1 MVKRKIEWS
10 SQAKA
15 DLSRILEFFYV
26 RNGSK
31 TYSNKLNSK
40 LRKAIRLLSKHP
52 LIGIQSDVENIRAL
66 VEGDYAIFY
75 QVAEETIR
83 IITIWDCRQNPDN
96 LTIPK

>member
-10 SQAKA
+10 AQAKT
-15 DLSRILEFFYV
+15 DLSNILEFFYF

-31 TYSNKLNSK
+31 TYSKKLNLK

-52 LIGIQSDVENIRAL
+52 LIGIQSDVENIRAI

-75 QVAEETIR
+75 QIAEETIR
-83 IITIWDCRQNPDN
+83 ILTIWDCRQDPDN
-96 LTIPK
+96 LTIKK

>member
-10 SQAKA
+10 SQSKI
-15 DLSRILEFFYV
+15 DLSTILEFFYI

-31 TYSNKLNSK
+31 NYSKKLNSK

-52 LIGIQSDVENIRAL
+52 LLGIQSDVENIRTL
-66 VEGDYAIFY
+66 VERDYAIFY
-75 QVAEETIR
+75 QLTDDSVR

-96 LTIPK
+96 LIIPK

>member
-10 SQAKA
+10 SQAKV
-15 DLSRILEFFYV
+15 DLSNILEFLYI

-31 TYSNKLNSK
+31 TYSKKLNSK

-52 LIGIQSDVENIRAL
+52 LIGIQSDVENIRAI

-75 QVAEETIR
+75 QIIEETIR
-83 IITIWDCRQNPDN
+83 IMTIWDCRQNPDN
-96 LTIPK
+96 LTIKK

>member
-10 SQAKA
+10 SQSKA
-15 DLSRILEFFYV
+15 DLSNILEFFYI

-52 LIGIQSDVENIRAL
+52 LIGIQSDVENIRAII
-66 VEGDYAIFY
+66 EGDYAIFY
-75 QVAEETIR
+75 QIVEGTIR

-96 LTIPK
+96 LTIKK

>member
-10 SQAKA
+10 SQAKT
-15 DLSRILEFFYV
+15 DLSNILEFFYI

-31 TYSNKLNSK
+31 TYSKKLNLK

-52 LIGIQSDVENIRAL
+52 LLGIQSDIENIRAL

-75 QVAEETIR
+75 QLTEETIR
-83 IITIWDCRQNPDN
+83 IISIWECRQNPDN
-96 LTIPK
+96 LTIQK

>member
-10 SQAKA
+10 SQAKI
-15 DLSRILEFFYV
+15 DLSTILEFFYI

-31 TYSNKLNSK
+31 NYSKKLNSK

-52 LIGIQSDVENIRAL
+52 LLGIQSDVDNIRTL

-75 QVAEETIR
+75 QLTDDSVR

-96 LTIPK
+96 LIIQK

>member
-10 SQAKA
+10 SQAKV
-15 DLSRILEFFYV
+15 DLSNILEFFYI

-31 TYSNKLNSK
+31 TYSKKLNSK

-52 LIGIQSDVENIRAL
+52 LIGIQSDVENIRAI

-75 QVAEETIR
+75 QIIEETIR
-83 IITIWDCRQNPDN
+83 IMTIWDCRQNPDN
-96 LTIPK
+96 LTIKK

>member
-10 SQAKA
+10 SQAKI
-15 DLSRILEFFYV
+15 DLSTILEFFYI

-31 TYSNKLNSK
+31 TYSKKLNSK

-52 LIGIQSDVENIRAL
+52 LLGIQSDVDNIRTL

-75 QVAEETIR
+75 QLTDYSVR

-96 LTIPK
+96 LIIQK